1 MLNLYL
7 ITFCDIRE
15 VGLVLQKQLYFV
27 LYHVMQIFED
37 GYEEK
42 VLEQLGI
49 QDTSFLY
56 TFGANTNK
64 ASRVYK
70 TDFLTRLFSCGNEK
84 ELTADERAKDILRKH
99 ISIPWP

>member
-1 MLNLYL
+1 
-7 ITFCDIRE
+7 
-15 VGLVLQKQLYFV
+15 
-27 LYHVMQIFED
+27 MQIFED

-70 TDFLTRLFSCGNEK
+70 TDFPTIFSCGNEK